1 MSDRVW
7 ERAPVPTLCG
17 GCNALIDKGDPLL
30 RITMARGGRVLRFV
44 RCARCE
50 GPAPPDL
57 PALVERAPIAPSAL
71 HRVSGLLPFGRQ
83 PVDPVARDWKT
94 RAAEREP
101 GEEG

>member
-7 ERAPVPTLCG
+7 HRAPVPTLCG
-17 GCNALIDKGDPLL
+17 GCNALIDKGTPLL

-44 RCARCE
+44 RCAACE

-71 HRVSGLLPFGRQ
+71 HRVSTLLPLGPKRI
-83 PVDPVARDWKT
+83 ADWKM
-94 RAAEREP
+94 RAAEREREP